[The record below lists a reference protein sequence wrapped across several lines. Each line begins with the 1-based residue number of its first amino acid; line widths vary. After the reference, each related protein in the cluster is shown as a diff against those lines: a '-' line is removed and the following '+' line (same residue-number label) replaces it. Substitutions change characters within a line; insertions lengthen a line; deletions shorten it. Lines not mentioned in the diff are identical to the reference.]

1 MHILTR
7 SSKNAFPRSRSRQ
20 DIHISSHIH
29 RDTSNSA
36 LLKILVITRTRLD
49 SFVKT

>member
-29 RDTSNSA
+29 RDTSQQRVVEDFGNYKNA
-36 LLKILVITRTRLD
+36 
-49 SFVKT
+49 VKFLR

>member
-20 DIHISSHIH
+20 DIHIFEATSH
-29 RDTSNSA
+29 RDTSQQRVD
-36 LLKILVITRTRLD
+36 KD
-49 SFVKT
+49 SGNYKNEVKFLR